1 MMGVQATAGKRK
13 LETAATAGDSCPVK
27 TGRWEP
33 SGTEDCIARLQAVAV
48 PGDAWRPTPTPT
60 PTPILSSTL
69 LSDDFDDDDDF
80 EDELSD
86 DDRCSGAPDPL
97 RSYAGT
103 PTYGPTRYHQQQA
116 EQPDY
121 QQPTHRPGYWQYYTP
136 PAQQTIRCEENGKSY
151 LELGS
156 APPARTRCCD
166 GRTRWC
172 NVPCYR
178 QRRLAVLN
186 LSMCKLA
193 RYRQCS
199 DPSLRRSVL
208 ICNTLRH
215 IEREMEAEGNQQPCA
230 PPPPPEPCYSPFPDC
245 PPPSR
250 PSPVPVP
257 ADPLTPTISSYEHNL
272 REFATPSGRQTPFPS
287 SSATST
293 TGDVES
299 SIGDD
304 ADSGIGDDDAG
315 RGINW
320 GSVLSLTSQ
329 TDLEPL
335 NNNELYAEL
344 GLSNNDL
351 LQEWKEPTSTRQDG
365 EWDNFMHVLVGGS

>member
-1 MMGVQATAGKRK
+1 MMGVQATSGKRK

-33 SGTEDCIARLQAVAV
+33 AGTEDCIARLQAVAV

-69 LSDDFDDDDDF
+69 LSTDDFDDDDDF
-80 EDELSD
+80 DDELSD

-97 RSYAGT
+97 RPYAPT
-103 PTYGPTRYHQQQA
+103 PMPYGNGRYGHPIP
-116 EQPDY
+116 EPEYQPP
-121 QQPTHRPGYWQYYTP
+121 QPQRPGYWQYYTP

-245 PPPSR
+245 LPPSR
-250 PSPVPVP
+250 PTPIPVTT
-257 ADPLTPTISSYEHNL
+257 DPLSPSSPSSLYEHSL
-272 REFATPSGRQTPFPS
+272 RDFATPSGRQTPFPS
-287 SSATST
+287 ASASSAN
-293 TGDVES
+293 G
-299 SIGDD
+299 D
-304 ADSGIGDDDAG
+304 ADSGIGDDDSG

-351 LQEWKEPTSTRQDG
+351 MQEWKEPSSMRQEG
-365 EWDNFMHVLVGGS
+365 EWDSFMHVLVGGS

>member
-33 SGTEDCIARLQAVAV
+33 AGTDDCIARLQAVAV

-69 LSDDFDDDDDF
+69 LSSDDFDDDDDF

-86 DDRCSGAPDPL
+86 DDRCSGAGIPDPL
-97 RSYAGT
+97 R
-103 PTYGPTRYHQQQA
+103 YGAQPPYQPRYQNHQPVDGDYHQHG
-116 EQPDY
+116 QPGG
-121 QQPTHRPGYWQYYTP
+121 QPRPGPGYWNYYSP
-136 PAQQTIRCEENGKSY
+136 PAQQTIRCDENGKSY

-215 IEREMEAEGNQQPCA
+215 IEREMESEGNQQPCA

-250 PSPVPVP
+250 PAPVPVSNMSEP
-257 ADPLTPTISSYEHNL
+257 QPVAVTPHYEHNL
-272 REFATPSGRQTPFPS
+272 REFATPSGRITPFPAS
-287 SSATST
+287 NSAT
-293 TGDVES
+293 
-299 SIGDD
+299 D

-344 GLSNNDL
+344 GLAEPL
-351 LQEWKEPTSTRQDG
+351 AQEWKEPARVDG
-365 EWDNFMHVLVGGS
+365 EWDSFMHVLVGGT